1 MRTITIKGRGKS
13 VKDPDLAI
21 INISVSIVKEKFDD
35 ALDSMNDLIDELKG
49 SLQNIGFE
57 ENDLKT
63 ITFNIEQKYDYVEKG
78 IINKEY
84 KNKFVGFQINHNLKL
99 EFDFDNNKLSEV
111 FHCLKNFDEKLEFR
125 LHFSVKD
132 KENMKKEVLINA
144 TENAK
149 YKAEILAEAS
159 SAKLGD
165 LIKIDYDWVD
175 FNFVSRTNLD
185 VYDDYDAYEISAR
198 ALFKTT
204 KDWKELKYP

>member
-111 FHCLKNFDEKLEFR
+111 FHCLK
-125 LHFSVKD
+125 
-132 KENMKKEVLINA
+132 
-144 TENAK
+144 
-149 YKAEILAEAS
+149 ILMR
-159 SAKLGD
+159 
-165 LIKIDYDWVD
+165 
-175 FNFVSRTNLD
+175 N
-185 VYDDYDAYEISAR
+185 
-198 ALFKTT
+198 
-204 KDWKELKYP
+204 